1 MTLILFLLRR
11 KQFLIL
17 LQVLIIVSNLKNY
30 QALSHISGHYRQDE
44 LSNSHFPSVKNT
56 VEAVML
62 SNLVYY
68 LKGCS
73 PKDLPPEF
81 PSNLFCEYYE
91 EKKDGTQ
98 VAVIRSDEN
107 KYIAVVYAG
116 TDSTVDI
123 LHDADL
129 KAVRFGPEGEP
140 LVNNKHVKVYAGFNE
155 QVFGDGLYDRL
166 LAFISDSMLNK
177 YPSYRLFVT
186 GHSLGGANS
195 ILTSVAFAIAFS
207 SSDRNITVEN
217 VSVASPRTGTE
228 AFRNFTNNLNNLSL
242 WRIVLKDDIVPR
254 LPPSMFY
261 WKHPGHTIHMTSK
274 GISCYYL
281 HYGDD
286 HLGYAGVPFP
296 WNDVPYL
303 DPIYGCI
310 NHHIQKYIDYVKM
323 RESSTKNTND
333 PFVNAFVTSKDGA
346 LLLDDF
352 QDAYYDIVVD
362 SQEISSS

>member
-1 MTLILFLLRR
+1 M
-11 KQFLIL
+11 
-17 LQVLIIVSNLKNY
+17 
-30 QALSHISGHYRQDE
+30 SGHYRQDE
-44 LSNSHFPSVKNT
+44 LSNSHFPSVKKT

-62 SNLVYY
+62 SNLVYS
-68 LKGCS
+68 LKSCS

-81 PSNLFCEYYE
+81 PSSLSCEYYE

-123 LHDADL
+123 LYDADL

-166 LAFISDSMLNK
+166 LALVSDSLHNK
-177 YPSYRLFVT
+177 YPTYRLLVT

-207 SSDRNITVEN
+207 SSERKITVEN
-217 VSVASPRTGTE
+217 ISVASPRTGSE
-228 AFRNFTNNLNNLSL
+228 AFCNFTNNLNNLSV
-242 WRIVLKDDIVPR
+242 WRLVLKDDIVPR

-261 WKHPGHTIHMTSK
+261 WKHPGHMIHMTSK
-274 GISCYYL
+274 GILCYYL
-281 HYGDD
+281 HYGDEK
-286 HLGYAGVPFP
+286 LGYAGVPLK
-296 WNDVPYL
+296 WDSVPYIDL
-303 DPIYGCI
+303 I
-310 NHHIQKYIDYVKM
+310 NAGMNHFSDKYIDYIKM
-323 RESSTKNTND
+323 GELSSSTDD
-333 PFVNAFVTSKDGA
+333 PFCSAFVTAKD
-346 LLLDDF
+346 
-352 QDAYYDIVVD
+352 
-362 SQEISSS
+362 